1 MAYDPSKYEERQA
14 ANDRSRRFAHRDG
27 QPWSIEDDA
36 VLLQEWVYR
45 GPEHRDEAQVAK
57 DLARTI
63 EACRNR
69 AHYLRGVHT
78 GVRYNK
84 QKAERPAV
92 VCTGCWLE
100 LPATG
105 GCPNCE

>member
-1 MAYDPSKYEERQA
+1 MTYDPSKYEERQA
-14 ANDRSRRFAHRDG
+14 ANDRSRQFAHRDG
-27 QPWSIEDDA
+27 QPWTEADDA
-36 VLLQEWVYR
+36 VLLQEWIFK
-45 GPEHRDEAQVAK
+45 GPEHRHESQVAK

-69 AHYLRGVHT
+69 AHFLRGIHT
-78 GVRYNK
+78 GIRYNK
-84 QKAERPAV
+84 SEERPPV

-105 GCPNCE
+105 TCPNCE